1 MRKIIPT
8 IMVIILAMAM
18 SLVANPALSQK
29 RLKIIEMGEGCQQ
42 VEFLMSEEE
51 CAAEDAEKA
60 KLEEIRAASKK
71 EESIIRF
78 VTFEMCESGQT
89 VSFPMS
95 AEEIQKAMS
104 SDAGQL
110 KEALARGKEQKV
122 AHDEIEL
129 CESGEKIIF
138 YKFP

>member
-1 MRKIIPT
+1 
-8 IMVIILAMAM
+8 MAM
-18 SLVANPALSQK
+18 VLSLAANSTLAQK
-29 RLKIIEMGEGCQQ
+29 RWKIIEMGESCQP
-42 VEFLMSEEE
+42 FAILMSEEE

-60 KLEEIRAASKK
+60 RLEEIRAARKK

-78 VTFEMCESGQT
+78 VTFEMCESSET

-104 SDAGQL
+104 SGAEQP
-110 KEALARGKEQKV
+110 KEALAREKEQKI
-122 AHDEIEL
+122 AHTEIEL

-138 YKFP
+138 YELP